1 MPLASGE
8 LFEGDGDGGGEE
20 PGAAI
25 ERLAAEAESAGHD
38 GAGDVPLEVASVEDA
53 QDERGG
59 MNWKDVPRGK
69 GRELMQPEPKCL

>member
-8 LFEGDGDGGGEE
+8 LFDGDGNGGGEE

-25 ERLAAEAESAGHD
+25 ERLAAEAESAGD
-38 GAGDVPLEVASVEDA
+38 DDAGDVPLEVASVEDA

-59 MNWKDVPRGK
+59 MNWKDVPRGR